1 MPKRLAVS
9 WPALAGMFLALTA
22 GADASFPGAN
32 GKIVYLRVDPQAE
45 RSALVAESPSGTAR
59 TVLRRSGAA
68 VPGCVGSAAY
78 SPNGASLAMDAC
90 DRLATMSSDGSGFL
104 ELPLFSQKERE
115 TGLYYASDDDPA
127 WSPDGTRLVFTSR
140 SGYDDGF
147 QPYAARRL
155 AVMNSD
161 GSSPRVLTGMGVG
174 TAQWS
179 SRGLIAFSETSD
191 AEPAI
196 WTIHPDGTGRR
207 LLLRRAEQPEW
218 SPDGRQIAFVRGR
231 VVGRPFRTID
241 ARIYV
246 ARANGKGVRRI
257 VRGLYPAWSPN
268 GKRLAF
274 IQGNPRGDR
283 LTWSLY
289 TIRVDGTD
297 RRLLARS
304 ADELLAP
311 DWQPLP

>member
-1 MPKRLAVS
+1 MAIGWLAAVGGSLAV
-9 WPALAGMFLALTA
+9 AG
-22 GADASFPGAN
+22 GAHAAFPGAN
-32 GKIVYLRVDPQAE
+32 GKIVYLRVDAQAE
-45 RSALVAESPSGTAR
+45 RSALIAQSPRGGAR
-59 TVLRRSGAA
+59 TVLRRSSAA
-68 VPGCVGSAAY
+68 VPACFGAAAY

-90 DRLATMSSDGSGFL
+90 DRLATMSSDGSAFL

-127 WSPDGTRLVFTSR
+127 WSPDGTQLVFTSR

-147 QPYAARRL
+147 QPYESRGL

-179 SRGLIAFSETSD
+179 SRGVIAFSEASQRGS
-191 AEPAI
+191 AI
-196 WTIHPDGTGRR
+196 WTVHPDGSGRR
-207 LLLRRAEQPEW
+207 LLLRGAGQPEW
-218 SPDGRQIAFVRGR
+218 SPDGRRIAFVRG
-231 VVGRPFRTID
+231 GRGGAPFRTID

-246 ARANGKGVRRI
+246 ARANGKGVRHV

-274 IQGNPRGDR
+274 VQGNPRGDR
-283 LTWSLY
+283 VIWSLY
-289 TIRVDGTD
+289 TIRLDGSD

-304 ADELLAP
+304 ADELLSP